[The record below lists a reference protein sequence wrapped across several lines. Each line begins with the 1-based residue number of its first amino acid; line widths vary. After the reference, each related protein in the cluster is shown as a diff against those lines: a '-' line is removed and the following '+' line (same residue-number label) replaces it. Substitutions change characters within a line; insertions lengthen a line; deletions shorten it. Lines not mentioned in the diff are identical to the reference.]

1 MMISL
6 LWAILFVVPA
16 HAASRVVVST
26 PEPMQVFMDGMI
38 LPTSVGSIRTSIPQV
53 NPGQHVFAFHSLTG
67 APLHSETL
75 LIPDNADVRV
85 TYIPGAPLSVTGG
98 GSSVSQGGAG
108 SFDATQTSNASGMA
122 VADPIGPRQSMGS
135 SPSHPSSGSIVEGSA
150 ASTAGAAGL
159 QRAMTTP
166 TPANLVTGAGRG
178 LKSMTV
184 GAHAGT
190 NFGREAPAQ
199 QTIKKANVTYGR
211 AVFKKA
217 SGGPLVIYENGH
229 MLAQL
234 PAGQAEAV
242 VELEVGRR
250 ELEIRSGH
258 DYRVLFQGDLQVDE
272 GHVESVNI
280 SDSAPPKAT
289 IRPWLWKDL

>member
-1 MMISL
+1 MISL
-6 LWAILFVVPA
+6 LWALVFVGPTEA
-16 HAASRVVVST
+16 SSRVVVST

-38 LPTSVGSIRTSIPQV
+38 LPTSVGSIRTPIPQV
-53 NPGQHVFAFHSLTG
+53 NPGQHLFAFHSLTG

-98 GSSVSQGGAG
+98 GTSVSSAGAS
-108 SFDATQTSNASGMA
+108 SFDSTQTSNASGMA
-122 VADPIGPRQSMGS
+122 VTGPASPRQTMAA
-135 SPSHPSSGSIVEGSA
+135 SPSQPSSGSIVEGSA

-159 QRAMTTP
+159 QRAMTSP

-190 NFGREAPAQ
+190 NFGREAPAR

-211 AVFKKA
+211 ALFKK
-217 SGGPLVIYENGH
+217 SGGGPLVIYENGH

-234 PAGQAEAV
+234 AAGQAEV
-242 VELEVGRR
+242 VLELEVGRR
-250 ELEIRSGH
+250 ELEIRSGN
-258 DYRVLFQGDLQVDE
+258 DYRVLFQGDLQVDDS
-272 GHVESVNI
+272 HVESLNI
-280 SDSAPPKAT
+280 SENAPPQAT

>member
-1 MMISL
+1 MTL
-6 LWAILFVVPA
+6 LWAVLFVSPA
-16 HAASRVVVST
+16 EAVSRVVVST

-53 NPGQHVFAFHSLTG
+53 NPGEHLFAFHSLTG

-85 TYIPGAPLSVTGG
+85 TYTPGAPLSVTGG
-98 GSSVSQGGAG
+98 ATSVGQAAGSS
-108 SFDATQTSNASGMA
+108 FDSTQTSNAAGMV
-122 VADPIGPRQSMGS
+122 VADPTGPRQSMAAN
-135 SPSHPSSGSIVEGSA
+135 PNQPSSSSIIEGSA

-159 QRAMTTP
+159 QRAMTSP
-166 TPANLVTGAGRG
+166 TPANLVKGAGRG

-190 NFGREAPAQ
+190 NFGREAPAS
-199 QTIKKANVTYGR
+199 QTIKQANVTYGR
-211 AVFKKA
+211 AIFKKA
-217 SGGPLVIYENGH
+217 GGGPLVIYENGH

-234 PAGQAEAV
+234 GAGQAEAV
-242 VELEVGRR
+242 LELEVGRR
-250 ELEIRSGH
+250 ELEIRSGT
-258 DYRVLFQGDLQVDE
+258 DYRVLFQGDFQIDAS
-272 GHVESVNI
+272 HVETLNI